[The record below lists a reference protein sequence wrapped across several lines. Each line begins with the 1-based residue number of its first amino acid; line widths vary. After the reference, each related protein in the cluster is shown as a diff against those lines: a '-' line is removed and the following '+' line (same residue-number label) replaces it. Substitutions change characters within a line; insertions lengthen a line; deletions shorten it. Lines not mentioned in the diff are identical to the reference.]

1 MNQYIRRKKRKLN
14 YKRVLMV
21 VILVIIILLFTIFS
35 IVIKHNHK
43 VEQMRIEAEQKA
55 QEEEKMRIAMEAQKR
70 EEELRRQK
78 EEEENATG
86 VIFLTFDDGPTS
98 DTTPQILDILKKRD
112 IKATFFILHYDEHRE
127 PLIKREKEEG
137 HTIALHGY
145 SHTYSEVYP
154 SADACLEN
162 FRKIKEQVYQTTG
175 TESKIIRFPG
185 GSSNVISK
193 KYCEGVMTELTK
205 RVIDEG
211 YRYFDWNVD
220 SDDAG
225 HAKTSEKVY
234 QNVTTGIKP
243 GRNNVVLMHDFAGN
257 HKTIDALDSIISWG
271 LEQGYVFRRITE
283 ETPMV
288 KHGVNN

>member
-1 MNQYIRRKKRKLN
+1 
-14 YKRVLMV
+14 MV
-21 VILVIIILLFTIFS
+21 VIIIIIILLFAIFS

-55 QEEEKMRIAMEAQKR
+55 QEEERMRIAMEAQKR

-98 DTTPQILDILKKRD
+98 DSTPQILDILKKRD

>member
-1 MNQYIRRKKRKLN
+1 
-14 YKRVLMV
+14 MV

-98 DTTPQILDILKKRD
+98 DSTPQILDILKKRD

-283 ETPMV
+283 ETSMV

>member
-1 MNQYIRRKKRKLN
+1 
-14 YKRVLMV
+14 MV